1 MGTSGLGASSRPGL
15 RMSAQAATT
24 TTATVGPI
32 TAAAAGPIE
41 PCFIV
46 KEIMDHAPALN
57 RPFLSSLPKT
67 MKDREKK
74 KMFFVVGT
82 SVLEGED
89 KFIETLKM
97 VEEAAIDLKIKQGES
112 NPAKRK
118 EGLGINIIS

>member
-1 MGTSGLGASSRPGL
+1 
-15 RMSAQAATT
+15 
-24 TTATVGPI
+24 
-32 TAAAAGPIE
+32 
-41 PCFIV
+41 
-46 KEIMDHAPALN
+46 
-57 RPFLSSLPKT
+57 

-97 VEEAAIDLKIKQGES
+97 VEEAAIDVKIKQGER

>member
-1 MGTSGLGASSRPGL
+1 
-15 RMSAQAATT
+15 
-24 TTATVGPI
+24 
-32 TAAAAGPIE
+32 
-41 PCFIV
+41 
-46 KEIMDHAPALN
+46 
-57 RPFLSSLPKT
+57 
-67 MKDREKK
+67 
-74 KMFFVVGT
+74 MFFVVGT